1 MAEEQP
7 EEILEHDREGTERH
21 AISSVNKVRKQT

>member
-1 MAEEQP
+1 MGEEQP
-7 EEILEHDREGTERH
+7 EEIHELDREGTEGH